1 MGRETSKLI
10 SDISSNAFEVKFN
23 QIDIDKASEKNM
35 NYTTSYLKMK
45 RNAYIDVMY
54 HDLLD
59 NVENFFEIKKISN
72 QDKIHKIVS
81 SESFQNVINNIA
93 TIKNSKDHALRER
106 AIDNIIN
113 QYPTIFDRYF

>member
-1 MGRETSKLI
+1 
-10 SDISSNAFEVKFN
+10 
-23 QIDIDKASEKNM
+23 M
-35 NYTTSYLKMK
+35 NYTTSYLNMK

-72 QDKIHKIVS
+72 QDNIHKIVS
-81 SESFQNVINNIA
+81 SESFLNVINNIA